1 MKIQL
6 AWLASAIVVTG
17 CAALPAAEPPQL
29 DLSASWHATLPHQ
42 GKTADLLAWWGSFKD
57 PALTALMTLAEAN
70 SPTLASSV
78 AAIDKARATEAS
90 ARAGLFPSLTGSG
103 SIERSG
109 TNGSEESKVAAS
121 NTTSGGLDAS
131 WEIDLFGKTRAQVSA
146 DRARVEEQVADWHD
160 ARVSLAAEIADD
172 YVQYR
177 ACRLLE
183 QTYREEL
190 KSQQE
195 TISAT
200 QTAATSGFTSGS
212 DLALARASAASSS
225 STLTSQQ
232 AECEVLVK
240 TLTELAATDETEVR
254 KILGTQTGRIP
265 TPPHIKVDS
274 VPADLLRQR
283 PDVAGLEREM
293 AATLYEVGY
302 AKADLYPSLSLSGS
316 LTISHSTLTGNA
328 VPWSFG
334 PSLSIPLFDGGSRR
348 AAVNS
353 AEAAYRSAVA
363 SYKSGVL
370 TAVDD
375 VETAMVRVDST
386 TRRIGDSASAASNY
400 RTYFKAIDDNWRAGG
415 TSLLDREEARR
426 SALSAE
432 ITLIEVRR
440 DAVRYWIAL
449 YKALGGGWQKS
460 PATLAPPPSASQGT
474 SQ

>member
-1 MKIQL
+1 MKIKL
-6 AWLASAIVVTG
+6 AWLTSAALVAG
-17 CAALPAAEPPQL
+17 CANLPMAEPPKL
-29 DLSASWHATLPHQ
+29 DLSANWHATLPHQ
-42 GKTADLLAWWGSFKD
+42 GKTENLVAWWGSFKD
-57 PALTALMTLAEAN
+57 PALTELMRVAEAN
-70 SPTLASSV
+70 SPSLESAV

-90 ARAGLFPSLTGSG
+90 TRSGLLPSLTGSG
-103 SIERSG
+103 SFERSG
-109 TNGSEESKVAAS
+109 TNGSVENKVAAA
-121 NTTSGGLDAS
+121 NTTSGGLDSS
-131 WEIDLFGKTRAQVSA
+131 WEIDLFGKTRAQASA
-146 DRARVEEQVADWHD
+146 DHARVEEKIADWHD

-183 QTYREEL
+183 QTYRQEL
-190 KSQQE
+190 QSQRE
-195 TISAT
+195 TITAT
-200 QTAATSGFTSGS
+200 QTSTESGFKSTS

-240 TLTELAATDETEVR
+240 TLSELAAVDETKVR
-254 KILGTQTGRIP
+254 KILGSQPERIP
-265 TPPHIKVDS
+265 KPPGIRVDS

-283 PDVAGLEREM
+283 PDVASYEREM

-302 AKADLYPSLSLSGS
+302 AKADLYPSLSLSGD
-316 LTISHSTLTGNA
+316 LTISHSTLTGQSI
-328 VPWSFG
+328 PWSFG
-334 PSLSIPLFDGGSRR
+334 PAVSIPLFDGGSRR
-348 AAVNS
+348 AAVRS

-370 TAVDD
+370 TAVSD

-415 TSLLDREEARR
+415 TSLLDRESARR
-426 SALSAE
+426 DALSAE
-432 ITLIEVRR
+432 VTLIEVRR

-460 PATLAPPPSASQGT
+460 PTTLAALPSASQGT
-474 SQ
+474 SE

>member
-1 MKIQL
+1 MRPVCVPRIL
-6 AWLASAIVVTG
+6 RTSV
-17 CAALPAAEPPQL
+17 
-29 DLSASWHATLPHQ
+29 
-42 GKTADLLAWWGSFKD
+42 
-57 PALTALMTLAEAN
+57 
-70 SPTLASSV
+70 SSV
-78 AAIDKARATEAS
+78 AASSVSVLTRTSHS
-90 ARAGLFPSLTGSG
+90 ACC
-103 SIERSG
+103 E
-109 TNGSEESKVAAS
+109 
-121 NTTSGGLDAS
+121 
-131 WEIDLFGKTRAQVSA
+131 VSV
-146 DRARVEEQVADWHD
+146 D
-160 ARVSLAAEIADD
+160 
-172 YVQYR
+172 
-177 ACRLLE
+177 
-183 QTYREEL
+183 EEL
-190 KSQQE
+190 
-195 TISAT
+195 A
-200 QTAATSGFTSGS
+200 
-212 DLALARASAASSS
+212 ALARASARS
-225 STLTSQQ
+225 
-232 AECEVLVK
+232 EPDVN
-240 TLTELAATDETEVR
+240 
-254 KILGTQTGRIP
+254 
-265 TPPHIKVDS
+265 
-274 VPADLLRQR
+274 